1 MKSILKISIL
11 VLLLSGSTSLF
22 AQYGIGTNTPN
33 AQAAMDIVSPDKGIL
48 IPRVNLTSST
58 LFLGGITATA
68 SHTSMLVYNTNTAT
82 ATTGLTGTGF
92 YFWTTTGVSTGT
104 WTPISTGS
112 GIPTPSATDTNTLN
126 NTLRWDGTAWVE
138 SDALKNDGTDVTASG
153 QLATLNFSTM
163 YTTTPTIDYKVND
176 VVLHE
181 GVFYRNV
188 SSTLATST
196 TPSGTTNAAVWQ
208 PITGEDADNIYT
220 ADGTLTASR
229 TVNLDGNDLSFSN
242 TATSVLKIDTS
253 DERVYVGANTAFTG
267 TASYSTSVSN
277 TLGAG
282 NEDLDLVVEGDLKAR
297 LILDENNEV
306 GTTGEVLTIT
316 ATGMDWMPGSSVN
329 SLKVVTG
336 DYTVVN
342 GTDYTIIVDNGATAV
357 TITLP
362 AASGLTNGTTF
373 VVKRLGGSGT
383 VSVVSAGGENI
394 DGIATATIGNQWGK
408 MTLQT
413 DGTSAWYIIAQ

>member
-11 VLLLSGSTSLF
+11 VLLLSGSTNLF
-22 AQYGIGTNTPN
+22 AQHGFGTNNPN

-58 LFLGGITATA
+58 LFLGGVTPDAT
-68 SHTSMLVYNTNTAT
+68 HTSMLVFNTNTDT

-92 YFWTTTGVSTGT
+92 YFWTTTGPSTGT
-104 WTPISTGS
+104 WTAISTGS

-253 DERVYVGANTAFTG
+253 DERVYVGATTAFAG
-267 TASYSTSVSN
+267 TSSYSISISDNLT
-277 TLGAG
+277 G
-282 NEDLDLVVEGDLKAR
+282 EDLDLVVEGDLKAR
-297 LILDENNEV
+297 FILDENNEV
-306 GTTGEVLTIT
+306 GNAGEVLTRT
-316 ATGMDWMPGSSVN
+316 
-329 SLKVVTG
+329 
-336 DYTVVN
+336 
-342 GTDYTIIVDNGATAV
+342 
-357 TITLP
+357 
-362 AASGLTNGTTF
+362 ASGLEWRTGGGIVIETITESAGISAGTTLLL
-373 VVKRLGGSGT
+373 VEPSANTTVAMPNTTSPNWPIGTQLKIKRNGDYSGINDLITLSGT
-383 VSVVSAGGENI
+383 GTASI
-394 DGIATATIGNQWGK
+394 DGATSRNLNTGFQSISLIATATGWIQI
-408 MTLQT
+408 
-413 DGTSAWYIIAQ
+413 D